1 MFSVK
6 MKVRSLSVILGMATL
21 ASVLGST
28 PAVAQSD
35 FPLRPIKIIVGFAPG
50 GPTDVQARLLARKL
64 SPILNQTVVIENKP
78 GASTT
83 IALAEVARATPDGYT
98 LSFGGSGAFATT
110 PVTMASLPYNPKTAF
125 EPIAITGEEQIAF
138 AVNPSLPAKTL
149 AEFVALAKQ
158 NPGKYSF
165 GSSGQGNITH
175 LTGELLK
182 LRAGDIKIEHIA
194 YKGAAPA
201 LNDVLAGHVQMMVG
215 GLGSVYPMH
224 QSGKLRVLAITSKD
238 RVSYAKDIPAA
249 EEAGVKDLI
258 AGSTFVLLAPA
269 KTPKNV
275 IQKLNQAVNEALKEA
290 SFQQE
295 MRAAYVEPILG
306 STPASTQQLL
316 DTELALW
323 KNLVEKSNLKF

>member
-1 MFSVK
+1 VE

-50 GPTDVQARLLARKL
+50 GPTDVQARLLASKL

-110 PVTMASLPYNPKTAF
+110 PVTMASIPYNPKTAF

-238 RVSYAKDIPAA
+238 RVSYAKDIPTA

-275 IQKLNQAVNEALKEA
+275 IQKLNQAVNEALKEP

>member
-1 MFSVK
+1 MFSVQ
-6 MKVRSLSVILGMATL
+6 MKVRSLSVILGMATV

-50 GPTDVQARLLARKL
+50 GPTDVQARLLASKL

-110 PVTMASLPYNPKTAF
+110 PVTMASIPYNPKTAF

-182 LRAGDIKIEHIA
+182 LRAGDIQIEHIA

-238 RVSYAKDIPAA
+238 RVSYAKDIPTA

-275 IQKLNQAVNEALKEA
+275 IQKLNQAVNEALKEP

-306 STPASTQQLL
+306 STPVSTQQLL

>member
-1 MFSVK
+1 MFSVQ
-6 MKVRSLSVILGMATL
+6 MKVRSLSVILGMATV
-21 ASVLGST
+21 ASVLAST
-28 PAVAQSD
+28 SVVAQSD

-50 GPTDVQARLLARKL
+50 GPTDVQARLLASKL

-110 PVTMASLPYNPKTAF
+110 PVTMASIPYNPKTAF

-238 RVSYAKDIPAA
+238 RVSYAKDIPTA

>member
-1 MFSVK
+1 MLSME
-6 MKVRSLSVILGMATL
+6 MKVRSLSVILGMATV
-21 ASVLGST
+21 ASVLAST

-50 GPTDVQARLLARKL
+50 GPTDVQARLLASKL
-64 SPILNQTVVIENKP
+64 GPILNQTVVIENKP

-110 PVTMASLPYNPKTAF
+110 PVTMASIPYNPKTAF
-125 EPIAITGEEQIAF
+125 EPIAMTGEEQIAF
-138 AVNPSLPAKTL
+138 AVNPSVPAKTL

-182 LRAGDIKIEHIA
+182 LRGGDIKIEHIA

-224 QSGKLRVLAITSKD
+224 QNGKLRVLAITSKD
-238 RVSYAKDIPAA
+238 RVSYAKDIPTA

-290 SFQQE
+290 SFQQD

>member
-1 MFSVK
+1 MFSVE
-6 MKVRSLSVILGMATL
+6 MKVSSLSVILGMATV
-21 ASVLGST
+21 ASVLAST
-28 PAVAQSD
+28 PALAQSD
-35 FPLRPIKIIVGFAPG
+35 FPIRPIKIVVGFAPG

-83 IALAEVARATPDGYT
+83 IALSEVARATPDGYT

-110 PVTMASLPYNPKTAF
+110 PVTMASIPYNPKTAF
-125 EPIAITGEEQIAF
+125 EPIAMTGEEQIAF

-149 AEFVALAKQ
+149 AEFIALAKQ

-182 LRAGDIKIEHIA
+182 LRAGDINIEHIA

-224 QSGKLRVLAITSKD
+224 QNGKLRVLAITSKD
-238 RVSYAKDIPAA
+238 RVSYAKDIPTA

-290 SFQQE
+290 SFQQD
-295 MRAAYVEPILG
+295 MRDAYVEPILG

>member
-1 MFSVK
+1 MFSVQ
-6 MKVRSLSVILGMATL
+6 MKVRSLSVILGTATV
-21 ASVLGST
+21 ASVLAST
-28 PAVAQSD
+28 SVVAQSD

-83 IALAEVARATPDGYT
+83 IALSEVARATPDGYT

-110 PVTMASLPYNPKTAF
+110 PVTMASIPYDPKTAF
-125 EPIAITGEEQIAF
+125 EPIAMTGEEQIAF
-138 AVNPSLPAKTL
+138 AINPSLPVKTL
-149 AEFVALAKQ
+149 AEFVELAKQ

-182 LRAGDIKIEHIA
+182 LRAGDIKVEHIA

-224 QSGKLRVLAITSKD
+224 QNGKLRVLAITSKD
-238 RVSYAKDIPAA
+238 RVSYAKDIPTA

-290 SFQQE
+290 SFQQD

-306 STPASTQQLL
+306 STPASTQRLL

>member
-1 MFSVK
+1 MFSVQ
-6 MKVRSLSVILGMATL
+6 MKVRSLSVILGMATMASIL
-21 ASVLGST
+21 AST

-35 FPLRPIKIIVGFAPG
+35 FPVRPIKIIVGFAPG

-64 SPILNQTVVIENKP
+64 SPILNQSVVIENKP

-83 IALAEVARATPDGYT
+83 IALAEVARANPDGYT

-125 EPIAITGEEQIAF
+125 EPIAMTGEEQIAF
-138 AVNPSLPAKTL
+138 AVNPSLPANTL
-149 AEFVALAKQ
+149 REFVELAKQ

-182 LRAGDIKIEHIA
+182 LRAGNINIEHIA

-224 QSGKLRVLAITSKD
+224 QNGKLRVLAITSKD
-238 RVSYAKDIPAA
+238 RVSFAKDIPTA

-269 KTPKNV
+269 KTPQNV

-290 SFQQE
+290 SFQQD

-323 KNLVEKSNLKF
+323 MNLVEKSNLKF

>member
-1 MFSVK
+1 MFSVE

-21 ASVLGST
+21 ASVLAST

-83 IALAEVARATPDGYT
+83 IALSEVARATPDGYT

-110 PVTMASLPYNPKTAF
+110 PVTMASIPYNPKTAF
-125 EPIAITGEEQIAF
+125 EPIAMTGEEQIAF
-138 AVNPSLPAKTL
+138 AVNPSLPVKTL
-149 AEFVALAKQ
+149 AEFVELAKQ

-182 LRAGDIKIEHIA
+182 LRTGNIKIEHIA

-224 QSGKLRVLAITSKD
+224 QNGKLRVLAITSKD
-238 RVSYAKDIPAA
+238 RVSYAKDIPTA

-290 SFQQE
+290 SYQQD

>member
-28 PAVAQSD
+28 TAVAQSD

-50 GPTDVQARLLARKL
+50 GPTDVQARLLASKL

-110 PVTMASLPYNPKTAF
+110 PVTMTSIPYNPKTAF

-182 LRAGDIKIEHIA
+182 LRAGDIQIEHIA

-238 RVSYAKDIPAA
+238 RVSYAKDIPTA

-275 IQKLNQAVNEALKEA
+275 IQKLNQAVNEALKEP

>member
-50 GPTDVQARLLARKL
+50 GPTDVQARLLASKL
-64 SPILNQTVVIENKP
+64 GPILNQTVVIENKP

-110 PVTMASLPYNPKTAF
+110 PVTMASIPYNPKTAF
-125 EPIAITGEEQIAF
+125 EAIAITGEEQIAF

-182 LRAGDIKIEHIA
+182 LRAGDLKIEHIA

-224 QSGKLRVLAITSKD
+224 QNGKLRVLAITSKD
-238 RVSYAKDIPAA
+238 RVSYAKDIPTA

-290 SFQQE
+290 SFQQD

>member
-1 MFSVK
+1 MFSVEMK
-6 MKVRSLSVILGMATL
+6 MRSLSVILGMATL
-21 ASVLGST
+21 ASVLAST

-83 IALAEVARATPDGYT
+83 IALSEVARATPDGYT

-110 PVTMASLPYNPKTAF
+110 PVTMASIPYNPKTAF
-125 EPIAITGEEQIAF
+125 EPIAMTGEEQIAF
-138 AVNPSLPAKTL
+138 AVNPSLPVKTL
-149 AEFVALAKQ
+149 AEFVELAKQ

-182 LRAGDIKIEHIA
+182 LRTGNIKIEHIA

-224 QSGKLRVLAITSKD
+224 QNGKLRVLAITSKD
-238 RVSYAKDIPAA
+238 RVSYAKDIPTA

-290 SFQQE
+290 SYQQD

-306 STPASTQQLL
+306 SAPASTQQLL

>member
-1 MFSVK
+1 MFSVE

-21 ASVLGST
+21 ASVLAST

-83 IALAEVARATPDGYT
+83 IALSEVARATPDGYT

-110 PVTMASLPYNPKTAF
+110 PVTMASIPYNPKTAF
-125 EPIAITGEEQIAF
+125 EPIAMTGEEQIAF
-138 AVNPSLPAKTL
+138 AVNPSLPVKTL
-149 AEFVALAKQ
+149 AEFVELAKQ

-182 LRAGDIKIEHIA
+182 LRTGNIKIEHIA

-224 QSGKLRVLAITSKD
+224 QNGKLRVLAITSKD
-238 RVSYAKDIPAA
+238 RVSYAKDIPTA

-290 SFQQE
+290 SYQQD

-306 STPASTQQLL
+306 SAPASTQQLL

>member
-1 MFSVK
+1 MFSVQ
-6 MKVRSLSVILGMATL
+6 MKVRSLSVILGMATMASIL
-21 ASVLGST
+21 AST

-35 FPLRPIKIIVGFAPG
+35 FPVRPIKIIVGFAPG

-83 IALAEVARATPDGYT
+83 IALAEVARANPDGYT

-125 EPIAITGEEQIAF
+125 ESIAMTGEEQIAF
-138 AVNPSLPAKTL
+138 AVNPSLPANTL
-149 AEFVALAKQ
+149 AEFVELAKQ

-182 LRAGDIKIEHIA
+182 LRAGNINIEHIA

-224 QSGKLRVLAITSKD
+224 QNGKLRVLAITSKD
-238 RVSYAKDIPAA
+238 RVSFAKDIPTA

-269 KTPKNV
+269 KTPQNV

-290 SFQQE
+290 SFQQD

-323 KNLVEKSNLKF
+323 MSLVEKSNLKF

>member
-1 MFSVK
+1 MFSVE
-6 MKVRSLSVILGMATL
+6 MKVRSLSVILGMATV
-21 ASVLGST
+21 ASVLAST
-28 PAVAQSD
+28 SVVAQSD

-50 GPTDVQARLLARKL
+50 GPTDVQARLLASKL

-238 RVSYAKDIPAA
+238 RVSYAKDIPTA

>member
-1 MFSVK
+1 MLSME
-6 MKVRSLSVILGMATL
+6 MKVRSLSVIVGMATV
-21 ASVLGST
+21 ASVLAST

-50 GPTDVQARLLARKL
+50 GPTDVQARLLASKL
-64 SPILNQTVVIENKP
+64 GPILNQTVVIENKP

-110 PVTMASLPYNPKTAF
+110 PVTMASIPYNPKTAF

-182 LRAGDIKIEHIA
+182 LRAGDLKIEHIA

-224 QSGKLRVLAITSKD
+224 QNGKLRVLAITSKD
-238 RVSYAKDIPAA
+238 RVSYAKDIPTA

-275 IQKLNQAVNEALKEA
+275 IQKLNQAVNEALKEV
-290 SFQQE
+290 SFQQD

>member
-6 MKVRSLSVILGMATL
+6 MKVRSLSVKLGLATVATVL
-21 ASVLGST
+21 ASTS
-28 PAVAQSD
+28 AFAQSD
-35 FPLRPIKIIVGFAPG
+35 YPSRPIKIVVGFAPG

-64 SPILNQTVVIENKP
+64 SPILNQTVVVENKP

-83 IALAEVARATPDGYT
+83 IGLSDVARAAPDGYT

-125 EPIAITGEEQIAF
+125 EPIAMIGEEQIAF
-138 AVNPSLPAKTL
+138 AVNPSLSAKTL
-149 AEFVALAKQ
+149 AEFVELAKQ
-158 NPGKYSF
+158 NPGKYSY

-182 LRAGDIKIEHIA
+182 MRVGDIQIEHIA

-224 QSGKLRVLAITSKD
+224 QNGKLRVLAITSKD
-238 RVSYAKDIPAA
+238 RVSYAKDVPTAA
-249 EEAGVKDLI
+249 EAGVKDLI
-258 AGSTFVLLAPA
+258 SGSTFVLLAPA

-275 IQKLNQAVNEALKEA
+275 IQKLNQAVNEALKEGA
-290 SFQQE
+290 YQQD
-295 MRAAYVEPILG
+295 MRAAFVEPILG

-316 DTELALW
+316 DTELAQW
-323 KNLVEKSNLKF
+323 KNLVEKTGLKF

>member
-1 MFSVK
+1 MFSVEMK
-6 MKVRSLSVILGMATL
+6 MRSLSVILGMATL
-21 ASVLGST
+21 ASVLAST

-35 FPLRPIKIIVGFAPG
+35 FPLHPIKIIVGFAPG

-83 IALAEVARATPDGYT
+83 IALSEVARATPDGYT

-110 PVTMASLPYNPKTAF
+110 PVTMASIPYNPKTAF
-125 EPIAITGEEQIAF
+125 EPIAMTGEEQIAF
-138 AVNPSLPAKTL
+138 AVNPSLPVKTL
-149 AEFVALAKQ
+149 AEFVELAKQ

-182 LRAGDIKIEHIA
+182 LRTGNIKIEHIA

-224 QSGKLRVLAITSKD
+224 QNGKLRVLAITSKD
-238 RVSYAKDIPAA
+238 RVSYAKDIPTA
-249 EEAGVKDLI
+249 EEAGVKNLI

-275 IQKLNQAVNEALKEA
+275 TQKLNQAVNEALKEA
-290 SFQQE
+290 SYQQD

>member
-1 MFSVK
+1 MLSME
-6 MKVRSLSVILGMATL
+6 MKVRSLSVILGMATV
-21 ASVLGST
+21 ASVLAST

-50 GPTDVQARLLARKL
+50 GPTDVQARLLASKL
-64 SPILNQTVVIENKP
+64 GPILNQTVVIENKP

-110 PVTMASLPYNPKTAF
+110 PVTMASIPYNPKTAF
-125 EPIAITGEEQIAF
+125 EPIAMTGEEQIAF
-138 AVNPSLPAKTL
+138 AVNPSVPAKTL

-224 QSGKLRVLAITSKD
+224 QNGKLRVLAITSKD
-238 RVSYAKDIPAA
+238 RVSYAKDIPTA

-290 SFQQE
+290 SFQQD

>member
-1 MFSVK
+1 MFSVE
-6 MKVRSLSVILGMATL
+6 MKVRSLFVILGMATL
-21 ASVLGST
+21 ASVLAST

-50 GPTDVQARLLARKL
+50 GPTDVQARLLASKL
-64 SPILNQTVVIENKP
+64 SPILNQAVVIENKP

-110 PVTMASLPYNPKTAF
+110 PVTMASIPYNPKTAF

-182 LRAGDIKIEHIA
+182 LRAGDVKIEHIA

-238 RVSYAKDIPAA
+238 RVSYAKDIPTAG
-249 EEAGVKDLI
+249 EAGVKDLI

-290 SFQQE
+290 SYQQD